1 MIGKLKEFTLQFIPF
16 KVQRRYFNHQRHK
29 ETRNMNVQALFT
41 EIYKKSEWGKSEISD
56 QLFYSGPGSHN
67 LEGVSSYVTAVA
79 GFLNSFDRKLNA
91 VDLGCGDFAVGSKIR
106 KYFNN
111 YIACDIVEPL
121 IEFNKEKYKDLYV
134 DFFVLDI
141 IKEELPSGDIVFLR
155 QVLQHLSNEQIAQI
169 TLKLKSK
176 YKYVI
181 ITEHIPLSK
190 NFKPNKD
197 KPHGPDIRLDI
208 GSGVVITKPP
218 FNFKV
223 IINKILCQIKEG
235 DGIIQ
240 TSAYQTF

>member
-1 MIGKLKEFTLQFIPF
+1 MISKLKEFTLQFIPF
-16 KVQRRYFNHQRHK
+16 KVQRRYFNYQRHK
-29 ETRNMNVQALFT
+29 ATRNMNVQDRFT
-41 EIYKKSEWGKSEISD
+41 EIYKKSEWGKSESSD

-67 LEGVSSYVTAVA
+67 LEVVSSYVTAVV
-79 GFLNSFDRKLNA
+79 GYLNSFDIKLNA

-121 IEFNKEKYKDLYV
+121 IEFNKEKYKDLCV

-141 IKEELPSGDIVFLR
+141 IKGELPSGDIVLLR

-176 YKYVI
+176 YKYAI
-181 ITEHIPLSK
+181 ITEHIPLNQ

-197 KPHGPDIRLDI
+197 KPQGHDVRLDL
-208 GSGVVITKPP
+208 GSGVILTKPP

-223 IINKILCQIKEG
+223 LSHKILCEVKEG
-235 DGIIQ
+235 YGIIQ
-240 TSAYQTF
+240 TIAYQIS